1 MTALFVLQ
9 NAANKH
15 SCLDAQTQ
23 LVICGT
29 NKSDCLSQFN
39 LFEVLKPLNKCYLR
53 RLHTFDVPLSMPY
66 NIINGFK
73 NLHFTTHSLLSQWKR
88 LQSPPPH
95 MNKTSSQTQSFL
107 ATWNPFSSRGCPF
120 SSDVMCVF
128 SEKCIF
134 KRSLKTPTPNF

>member
-29 NKSDCLSQFN
+29 NKTDCLSQLN

-53 RLHTFDVPLSMPY
+53 RLHTLNAPLSISY
-66 NIINGFK
+66 SIINGYE
-73 NLHFTTHSLLSQWKR
+73 NLHFTTHSLLSPRKR
-88 LQSPPPH
+88 LQSPSPH
-95 MNKTSSQTQSFL
+95 MNKTSPQTQSFL
-107 ATWNPFSSRGCPF
+107 ATRNPFSSRGRPF
-120 SSDVMCVF
+120 SSDVMCF
-128 SEKCIF
+128 F
-134 KRSLKTPTPNF
+134 